1 VHASN
6 GSLAPHAPIGIAS
19 EPYAELARR
28 SVPPPNSSALQMVAA
43 PFPLFQKE

>member
-1 VHASN
+1 MHASN